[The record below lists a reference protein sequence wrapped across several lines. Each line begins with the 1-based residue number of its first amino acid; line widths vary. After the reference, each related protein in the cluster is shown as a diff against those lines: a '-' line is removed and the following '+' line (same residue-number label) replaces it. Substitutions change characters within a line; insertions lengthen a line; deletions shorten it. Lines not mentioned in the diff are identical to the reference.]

1 MNVRRYL
8 VLLLLVILPAVGG
21 CVGQVGPGAL
31 APSLEP
37 GMQRVLVTPAAAEVL
52 LLESFPVQVKLE
64 ISGELPNP
72 CARLGWSVMP
82 GDDQGRIQVAL
93 YVDEPTE
100 AACIQVVAPYS
111 QSIPL
116 GSFERGSYGV
126 FVNGQQV
133 GEFVL
138 P

>member
-8 VLLLLVILPAVGG
+8 ALLVLVILPAVTG
-21 CVGQVGPGAL
+21 CGGQVGLGAP

-52 LLESFPVQVKLE
+52 LLESLPVQVKLK

-72 CARLGWSVMP
+72 CARLGWSVAP

-133 GEFVL
+133 GDFVL